1 MQLNKPQL
9 SALLFTIGVHVFSLA
24 VVDFLAV

>member
-9 SALLFTIGVHVFSLA
+9 STLLFSIGVRVFSLA